1 MTEISES
8 VVLVGRTLTGR
19 TNSWEIK
26 GDQLIAMPGSE
37 LVSQR
42 VRTVDGTTLVR
53 RSLPDEL
60 DDAKRLLLDNEI
72 RALAR
77 LTHAFPATGPFP
89 ALVGYDMDSP
99 DPWALTAD
107 WRGVPASDVVGG
119 LLRAGLEQFAG
130 SLFQAVAYLGTVEVV
145 HTALRLDSLYLDG
158 TSPQIVTFE
167 HAAFFGEPRD
177 DGRGPALAQ
186 HDVLAAGKVLYEA
199 FTGVA
204 APPGRVDL
212 ADVAWLGA
220 RLPDVFGELN
230 ARPSAIDVVQRLG
243 TGAVPVPAVH
253 DELRA
258 GRAEFDEAR
267 QRKMPP
273 QPETVRTFPVRP
285 PQQKVKLPAHNRVLL
300 IAGALVVI
308 ALLVFV
314 IVGGLS

>member
-1 MTEISES
+1 MTEITES
-8 VVLVGRTLTGR
+8 VVLVGRTLNGR
-19 TNSWEIK
+19 PTRWEVK
-26 GDQLIAMPGSE
+26 GDQLFTVPGSE
-37 LVSQR
+37 LVTQR

-53 RSLPDEL
+53 RSLPDEP
-60 DDAKRLLLDNEI
+60 DETKRLLLDNEI

-77 LTHAFPATGPFP
+77 LTHAFSATGPFP

-107 WRGVPASDVVGG
+107 WRGVPASEVVGG

-130 SLFQAVAYLGTVEVV
+130 SLFQAVAYLGMVEVA
-145 HTALRLDSLYLDG
+145 HNSLRMDTVYLDG

-177 DGRGPALAQ
+177 DGRGAARPDD
-186 HDVLAAGKVLYEA
+186 DVLAAGKVVHEA
-199 FTGVA
+199 FTGV
-204 APPGRVDL
+204 PVVGDHVDL
-212 ADVAWLGA
+212 AEVAWLGSQ
-220 RLPDVFGELN
+220 LPDVFGEPG
-230 ARPSAIDVVQRLG
+230 ARPSAIDVVRRL
-243 TGAVPVPAVH
+243 APVSVPVLDVP

-267 QRKMPP
+267 KRKMPP
-273 QPETVRTFPVRP
+273 QPDTVRISPVRP
-285 PQQKVKLPAHNRVLL
+285 PQPAPGFPACNRVLL

-314 IVGGLS
+314 VLGGLS